1 MATPRPAAPPLAGGG
16 ALGRRRLAGGR
27 GGAGRGGGATRGGGR
42 EGGHG
47 PLPGPLPRPL
57 PGSGSQAHAPGPP
70 ALSRARPP
78 SLPRQVRGWL
88 GAGWGVLGP
97 RRLQSGRSV
106 AGPVLRGPG
115 EVRGRVTGDTEL
127 CCTRNSSP
135 GPSRTARRAQQV
147 PERPSR
153 RCRTVCPRRPPMG
166 SVPAPPP
173 LRYRST
179 RLLRAAFQL
188 LHQQQERADVF
199 CDVVLRAEGEAV
211 VAHCS
216 VLSVCSPFFMEQLG
230 PELPPRGCRVVLELA
245 GLKIGVLRKL
255 VRFFYTAELEVAQEE
270 VQEVL
275 AAARRLRITE
285 LEALQLQGGRLVR
298 LGPQRQLNRSCLC
311 SPQQGSP
318 ATLLHRAAPS
328 GANIPPGSTGVSPQG
343 QPCSLGPTHLSPI
356 RRVRLRKV
364 ESRGCWEVVQDTQP
378 PPASPTVPVG
388 HVGATEAQPPLDVGE
403 LGSGQSPPWQSS
415 CAACRQQGGEPP
427 APQQGCGQ
435 AFPGGDPEK
444 EEEVDVGTVEFLPA
458 GTVCF
463 WPCPSSESDEE
474 VDVLT

>member
-1 MATPRPAAPPLAGGG
+1 MGSAPAA
-16 ALGRRRLAGGR
+16 
-27 GGAGRGGGATRGGGR
+27 
-42 EGGHG
+42 
-47 PLPGPLPRPL
+47 
-57 PGSGSQAHAPGPP
+57 
-70 ALSRARPP
+70 
-78 SLPRQVRGWL
+78 
-88 GAGWGVLGP
+88 
-97 RRLQSGRSV
+97 
-106 AGPVLRGPG
+106 
-115 EVRGRVTGDTEL
+115 
-127 CCTRNSSP
+127 
-135 GPSRTARRAQQV
+135 
-147 PERPSR
+147 
-153 RCRTVCPRRPPMG
+153 
-166 SVPAPPP
+166 PP

-188 LHQQQERADVF
+188 LHQQQQRADVF

-216 VLSVCSPFFMEQLG
+216 VLSVCSPFFMEHLG

-255 VRFFYTAELEVAQEE
+255 VHFFYTAELEVEQEE

-311 SPQQGSP
+311 SPTMP
-318 ATLLHRAAPS
+318 LHRAVPS
-328 GANIPPGSTGVSPQG
+328 GTSIPPGSTGVSPQG
-343 QPCSLGPTHLSPI
+343 QPRSPGPAHLSPI

-364 ESRGCWEVVQDTQP
+364 ESRGCWEVVRDTQP

-388 HVGATEAQPPLDVGE
+388 HGGLTGAQPPRDVGE
-403 LGSGQSPPWQSS
+403 LGSGQSPPQQSS
-415 CAACRQQGGEPP
+415 SAAWRQQDGEPP
-427 APQQGCGQ
+427 VPQQGCGQ
-435 AFPGGDPEK
+435 AFPRGDPEK
-444 EEEVDVGTVEFLPA
+444 EEEVDVGTVEPFLPV
-458 GTVCF
+458 GTVCL

>member
-1 MATPRPAAPPLAGGG
+1 
-16 ALGRRRLAGGR
+16 
-27 GGAGRGGGATRGGGR
+27 
-42 EGGHG
+42 
-47 PLPGPLPRPL
+47 
-57 PGSGSQAHAPGPP
+57 
-70 ALSRARPP
+70 
-78 SLPRQVRGWL
+78 
-88 GAGWGVLGP
+88 
-97 RRLQSGRSV
+97 
-106 AGPVLRGPG
+106 
-115 EVRGRVTGDTEL
+115 
-127 CCTRNSSP
+127 
-135 GPSRTARRAQQV
+135 
-147 PERPSR
+147 
-153 RCRTVCPRRPPMG
+153 MG

-188 LHQQQERADVF
+188 LHQQQQRADVF

-328 GANIPPGSTGVSPQG
+328 GASIPPGSTGVSPQG

-378 PPASPTVPVG
+378 LPASPTVPVG
-388 HVGATEAQPPLDVGE
+388 HVGVMEAQPPLDVGE
-403 LGSGQSPPWQSS
+403 LGSGQSPPRQSS
-415 CAACRQQGGEPP
+415 CAAWRQQGGEPP

-444 EEEVDVGTVEFLPA
+444 EEEVDVGTVEPFLPA
-458 GTVCF
+458 GTVCL